1 MYNSKSRIYG
11 AIILTVVVIVVC
23 TFGAIGNIKSLKAQY
38 ENGKELLDAGQY
50 DEAYEIFSELSEN
63 PSFAKSTEFEK
74 MRKLSEDYMNLR
86 KAETLIAEDKYY
98 EALKLLLPVDYIPE
112 TYDMI
117 QECILHMLMN
127 PTTGESYG

>member
-1 MYNSKSRIYG
+1 MYESKSKIFG
-11 AIILTVVVIVVC
+11 AFILTFFVITVC
-23 TFGAIGNIKSLKAQY
+23 VLGASANIKSLKAEY
-38 ENGKELLDAGQY
+38 DHGKELLEAGQY
-50 DEAYEIFSELSEN
+50 DEAYEVFSELSEN

-86 KAETLIAEDKYY
+86 KAETLIAENNYY

-117 QECILHMLMN
+117 QECILHILMN
-127 PTTGESYG
+127 PATGESYS